1 MTIELVLLS
10 RVSYRGQEITGSRLQ
25 GLLALLAED
34 PHVGCSAARLTDALW
49 PDEQPEHPAKAL
61 QVLVS
66 RARARL
72 GPGVIVSTPGGY
84 RLSLSADQ
92 IDASA
97 VLLSVAESA
106 KRSRAGDHLA
116 ALAHAE
122 AGLALCAGAEGW
134 DTGNGAPLSAHPGR
148 PTRWRPTRWR
158 HCARHGSRP
167 TGRCSGPG
175 LSPCRASGG
184 GPRRRHR
191 SAS

>member
-84 RLSLSADQ
+84 RLVLRDDQ

-97 VLLSVAESA
+97 VLLSVSESD
-106 KRSRAGDHLA
+106 KRSRACDHLA
-116 ALAHAE
+116 ALRQAE
-122 AGLALCAGAEGW
+122 AGLALCEGAEGW
-134 DTGNGAPLSAHPGR
+134 DAGGRRLTLAVPLSTACGTGSGLSVAAAGPG
-148 PTRWRPTRWR
+148 
-158 HCARHGSRP
+158 
-167 TGRCSGPG
+167 SGPVA
-175 LSPCRASGG
+175 PRAAGRGG
-184 GPRRRHR
+184 CTAR
-191 SAS
+191 